1 MKQKTITY
9 ILATFNALAIIT
21 ILTLILTSCNRYALQ
36 HISDPINGAA
46 VYQFR
51 NRKGTSKTIVDT
63 LGRFNYGMDKI
74 TEDELRE
81 LSK

>member
-9 ILATFNALAIIT
+9 ILATFNVLAIIAT
-21 ILTLILTSCNRYALQ
+21 ILLLTSCNRYELQ

-51 NRKGTSKTIVDT
+51 NRKGTGKTIVDT
-63 LGRFNYGMDKI
+63 LGRFNYGMGKI
-74 TEDELRE
+74 TEEQLRE